1 MKIDIEKL
9 KKIEEACGSFDIG
22 RIIGGGNY
30 NYLRF
35 GYWKPTDW
43 ETLQNILAPTIVV
56 EEDSDYDD
64 DCGWKYSYVLY
75 DREEWLNIQ
84 NYRREHSFSNRTST
98 TNIQK

>member
-64 DCGWKYSYVLY
+64 DCGWKYSFKTIVVNTHFL
-75 DREEWLNIQ
+75 I
-84 NYRREHSFSNRTST
+84 EHLQLIHKNRYEKRFSMVA
-98 TNIQK
+98 